1 MPDTITPTTF
11 TAGQEVAW
19 TSTIPGLG
27 IEIETTAVITCV
39 TDDRKV
45 GEVLVILPWAQ
56 KLPLVA
62 YSNAN
67 VSDPG
72 SVALEDLRLTGR
84 TFDQETLTKIIRNSA
99 NY

>member
-1 MPDTITPTTF
+1 MTTA
-11 TAGQEVAW
+11 TATFAPGQEVAW

-27 IEIETTAVITCV
+27 IEIETVAVITCV

-56 KLPLVA
+56 KLPWVA

-67 VSDPG
+67 VSDSG
-72 SVALEDLRLTGR
+72 SVALEDLRFTGR
-84 TFDQETLTKIIRNSA
+84 VFDEETLTRIIKNSA
-99 NY
+99 SY